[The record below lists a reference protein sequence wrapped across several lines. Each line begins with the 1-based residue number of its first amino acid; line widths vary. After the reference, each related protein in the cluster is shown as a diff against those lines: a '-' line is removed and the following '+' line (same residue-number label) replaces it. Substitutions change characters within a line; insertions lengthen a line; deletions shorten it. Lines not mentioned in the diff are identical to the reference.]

1 MFTVIA
7 TATDYI
13 VVSSSTQANFTISS
27 ENNLFTITNQ
37 TTNFSVV
44 STQTAVTVATL
55 AGGFEFNSNYLGEW
69 TTGTYVTNN
78 LVTSNQ
84 SLYVLNY
91 PYAQQYN
98 STTVPEQD
106 STWRRVVWHEA
117 PFNVLTA
124 TRATF
129 VGTATFGGPATFN
142 NTATFAGRTNFVGT
156 LTSDWIVTENFV
168 LNGLTYPHNRGAYGQ
183 VLFTNGTDIANW
195 VNLGDLQN
203 WSLSEDLYTNGFNIV
218 SGSTSTNLKIGMGT
232 SGNLSKHIAFN
243 PTNIELRGETK
254 MYGDVYIEPAGF
266 QLGNLVVA
274 NDIECHNVIASGNLY
289 GTTVDV
295 TNVEAGNITSSGQ
308 VTADTV
314 VARIGLN
321 GQTLAVGNY
330 IQFSDG
336 SRLYTATTATS
347 TSSGLVPIATSSQL
361 GIVKIGARLSITG
374 DGTLSADDQSNPYT
388 LPTASTST
396 LGGVKIGSGIVI
408 DGSGVISVNT
418 LTISSATVGVVS
430 LTQDAYTN
438 GYKITSGSIIAE
450 YFLQFG
456 TTSTYL
462 GGGGAGIGSL
472 YINPQ
477 RLDLSHPT
485 AVNLTSNGIHLQSSG
500 DLELETSGTTD
511 LYIHSSNASADLSLA
526 SNRDVKISSARNV
539 LLSSSTATIVGT
551 GGASSIL
558 RVQNIYNYAGT
569 YAPTF
574 PAGIQFGDNSVQ
586 FTAFT
591 TSSLYQQY
599 FDFQNPYDP

>member
-156 LTSDWIVTENFV
+156 VTSDWIVTENFV

-195 VNLGDLQN
+195 VNLGDLQS
-203 WSLSEDLYTNGFNIV
+203 WSLNEDLYTNGFNIV

-232 SGNLSKHIAFN
+232 SANFSKHIAFN
-243 PTNIELRGETK
+243 PINIELRGSTRA
-254 MYGDVYIEPAGF
+254 YGDVYIDPAGL
-266 QLGNLVVA
+266 QLGNLTVA
-274 NDIECHNVIASGNLY
+274 NNIEGQNVTANGTLY

-295 TNVEAGNITSSGQ
+295 TNVNAVAVAASGS
-308 VTADTV
+308 VTGDT
-314 VARIGLN
+314 IG
-321 GQTLAVGNY
+321 VGDY

-347 TSSGLVPIATSSQL
+347 TTSGGLVPIATSSQL

-374 DGTLSADDQSNPYT
+374 DGTLSADVQSPSYT
-388 LPTASTST
+388 LPTASAST
-396 LGGVKIGSGIVI
+396 LGGVKIGSGIAI

-418 LTISSATVGVVS
+418 LTISTATVGVVS

-438 GYKITSGSIIAE
+438 GYKITNSAANADYS
-450 YFLQFG
+450 LQVA
-456 TTSTYL
+456 TTSTRL
-462 GGGGAGIGSL
+462 GASGRYV
-472 YINPQ
+472 YIDSNK
-477 RLDLSHPT
+477 LDVNHPT
-485 AVNLTSNGIHLQSSG
+485 AVNLTSNGILLQSSG

-511 LYIHSSNASADLSLA
+511 LYIHSNNASADLSLA
-526 SNRDVKISSARNV
+526 SNRDVKISSARNI

-551 GGASSIL
+551 GSASSIL

-569 YAPTF
+569 YAPVF